1 VKRRNRKNTEASAAF
16 RPGSGG
22 VCEAQLWKFSAPE
35 NPYNR
40 EEEPESELVAA
51 ESIHEA
57 LKYVR
62 RRHGDDFRI
71 SKAECLGMIALLS
84 GSPLD

>member
-1 VKRRNRKNTEASAAF
+1 MEIQC
-16 RPGSGG
+16 SGKP
-22 VCEAQLWKFSAPE
+22 LH
-35 NPYNR
+35 YNR